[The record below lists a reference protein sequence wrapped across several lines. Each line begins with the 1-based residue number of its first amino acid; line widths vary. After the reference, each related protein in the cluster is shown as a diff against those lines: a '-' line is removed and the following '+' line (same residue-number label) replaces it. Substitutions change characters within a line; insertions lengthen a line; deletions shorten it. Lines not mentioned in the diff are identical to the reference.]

1 MHFKSVLIFEDLKLK
16 IADEVR
22 RHMPGFADSFI
33 ELDSTGRADFTL
45 KLFRF
50 SRDPN
55 FKSIAESLVS
65 SIKSLDFVETC
76 ELSGNYLNVR
86 IKTAFIL
93 DLIEASIN
101 EKAQYPD
108 TFQDPDRVLVEHT
121 STNPT
126 GPIHVGRTRNSVI
139 GDSLANLLRRYG
151 YRVSTQ
157 YLVNDTGKQVLGLYL
172 GYLESGRPVMTIQN
186 LLEGYKRVYKQ
197 IEENKDKEKEIES
210 LIKKYESGD
219 GSIVRDVKSICTV
232 MLDGIRKSLLDLG
245 IKIDDYVWESGFL
258 KSDEMENVINRLGK
272 YLKDENSA
280 KYIETK
286 EGKKIFIRRSDGT
299 SLYVLRDLAYHLFKS
314 LNYDWLIDV
323 LGEDHKDYVKGLKE
337 ILEDKIELRSSLSF
351 VFYSYVSLES
361 GKMSTRSGNVV
372 TLDEL
377 VERATEKALEI
388 VRAKRLDLDE
398 SKLKE
403 ISRAVA
409 ISAIRFNIVRIN
421 PEKQLIFRWEE
432 ALSFDGDSAPFIM
445 YSYART
451 TNIIAN
457 YTPADNV
464 QTTDDFNTYEKAL
477 VFKMY
482 SFPYC
487 LNTCRESLRVD
498 PLASYLLEL
507 VRLFNDFYNN
517 CRVLGSGDDE
527 PKRILIVNIYRK
539 IIQDASSILG
549 IRLIDEM

>member
-1 MHFKSVLIFEDLKLK
+1 MCFKFVLIFEDLKLK

-22 RHMPGFADSFI
+22 RHMPAFADSFI

-65 SIKSLDFVETC
+65 AIKGLDFVETC
-76 ELSGNYLNVR
+76 ELSGNYLNIR
-86 IKTAFIL
+86 IKTAYIL
-93 DLIEASIN
+93 DLIETSIN

-139 GDSLANLLRRYG
+139 GDSLARLLRRYG

-172 GYLESGRPVMTIQN
+172 GYLESGRPVMTIKN
-186 LLEGYKRVYKQ
+186 LLDGYKRVYKQ
-197 IEENKDKEKEIES
+197 IEENKDKEKEIEN

-232 MLDGIRKSLLDLG
+232 MLDGIRKPLLDLG

-258 KSDEMENVINRLGK
+258 KSEEMENIIKRLEE
-272 YLKDENSA
+272 YLKDENGA
-280 KYIETK
+280 KYVETK
-286 EGKKIFIRRSDGT
+286 EGRKIFIRRSDGT

-372 TLDEL
+372 TLDDL

-432 ALSFDGDSAPFIM
+432 ALSFEGDSAPFIM

-464 QTTDDFNTYEKAL
+464 RTANDFNTYEKAL

-527 PKRILIVNIYRK
+527 PKRIHIVNIYRK
-539 IIQDASSILG
+539 IIEDASSILG

>member
-1 MHFKSVLIFEDLKLK
+1 MRFKSVLMFEDLRLK
-16 IADEVR
+16 IADEAR
-22 RHMPGFADSFI
+22 RHIKAFEDSFI

-50 SRDPN
+50 SGDPN
-55 FKSIAESLVS
+55 FNSVIGSLAS
-65 SIKSLDFVETC
+65 SIKKLDFVETC
-76 ELSGNYLNVR
+76 ELSGNYLNIR
-86 IKTAFIL
+86 IRTEFILNIIKT
-93 DLIEASIN
+93 SIDQ
-101 EKAQYPD
+101 KAQYPD
-108 TFQDPDRVLVEHT
+108 TFQDPERVLVEHT

-139 GDSLANLLRRYG
+139 GDSLAKLLRRYG

-172 GYLESGRPVMTIQN
+172 GYLESGRPIMNIQN
-186 LLEGYKRVYKQ
+186 LLDGYRRVYKQ
-197 IEENKDKEKEIES
+197 IEENKDKEKEIEN

-219 GSIVRDVKSICTV
+219 DSIVRDVKSICTV

-258 KSDEMENVINRLGK
+258 NSEEMNNIINKLEE
-272 YLKDENSA
+272 YLKDDNGA

-286 EGKKIFIRRSDGT
+286 EGRKIFIRRSDGT
-299 SLYVLRDLAYHLFKS
+299 SLYILRDLAYHLFKS
-314 LNYDWLIDV
+314 VNYDWLIDV

-377 VERATEKALEI
+377 IERANEKALEI
-388 VRAKRLDLDE
+388 VRSKRKDLDE
-398 SKLKE
+398 KKLKE

-409 ISAIRFNIVRIN
+409 ISAVRFNIVRIN
-421 PEKQLIFRWEE
+421 PEKQLTFKWEE
-432 ALSFDGDSAPFIM
+432 ALSFEGDSAPFIM

-451 TNIIAN
+451 TKIIAN
-457 YTPADNV
+457 YVPVNNDRAV
-464 QTTDDFNTYEKAL
+464 KDFNIYERAL

-487 LNTCRESLRVD
+487 LNACKESLRID

-527 PKRILIVNIYRK
+527 PKRMLILNMYRK
-539 IIQDASSILG
+539 IIQDASFILG